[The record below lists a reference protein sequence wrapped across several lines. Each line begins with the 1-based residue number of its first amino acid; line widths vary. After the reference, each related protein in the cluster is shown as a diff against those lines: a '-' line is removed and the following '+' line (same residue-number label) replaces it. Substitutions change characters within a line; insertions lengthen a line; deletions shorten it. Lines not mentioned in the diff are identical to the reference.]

1 MLEPVHHL
9 LLGANDRIAAPAG
22 DKVIL
27 QMGQFAGRCFA
38 AVDAQVPGEVVD
50 RNLIAFFDDAVTA
63 FFSPHA
69 AGKSLM
75 FLVGLG
81 RTGTPNRVRPF
92 RSKYGVL
99 KDSLARG
106 AGGDR
111 RPVPDWIY
119 SN

>member
-1 MLEPVHHL
+1 MEFHFSRNVLYDGNALGWLGNRGYRAAQLEAGVMGGNVYIAAHSL
-9 LLGANDRIAAPAG
+9 GLGATG
-22 DKVIL
+22 
-27 QMGQFAGRCFA
+27 MT
-38 AVDAQVPGEVVD
+38 
-50 RNLIAFFDDAVTA
+50 FFDDAVTA

-69 AGKSLM
+69 AGKSLL

-106 AGGDR
+106 ASGER
-111 RPVPDWIY
+111 RPVPDWLY

>member
-1 MLEPVHHL
+1 MGGNLYLCAHSL
-9 LLGANDRIAAPAG
+9 GLGATG
-22 DKVIL
+22 
-27 QMGQFAGRCFA
+27 MT
-38 AVDAQVPGEVVD
+38 
-50 RNLIAFFDDAVTA
+50 FFDDAVTG

-81 RTGTPNRVRPF
+81 RKGTPNRVRPF

-99 KDSLARG
+99 KDALARG
-106 AGGDR
+106 ARGGQ
-111 RPVPDWIY
+111 PAAVPDWLY

>member
-1 MLEPVHHL
+1 MGGNVYLAAHAL
-9 LLGANDRIAAPAG
+9 GLGATG
-22 DKVIL
+22 
-27 QMGQFAGRCFA
+27 MT
-38 AVDAQVPGEVVD
+38 
-50 RNLIAFFDDAVTA
+50 FFDDAVTA

-69 AGKSLM
+69 AEKSLM
-75 FLVGLG
+75 FLVALG
-81 RTGTPNRVRPF
+81 RTATPNRVRPF

-106 AGGDR
+106 ATGDR